1 MVVLW
6 YFERTLLQLKSH
18 CESQCKE
25 MSDFSFPTALV
36 SFMRLAVVVLQRLK
50 MAHKKIGEKRMA
62 ERRYAPRIKPLSPL
76 FRTVPQM
83 TEQLEGVVTFYT
95 TE

>member
-1 MVVLW
+1 
-6 YFERTLLQLKSH
+6 
-18 CESQCKE
+18 
-25 MSDFSFPTALV
+25 
-36 SFMRLAVVVLQRLK
+36 

-76 FRTVPQM
+76 FRTVSQM
-83 TEQLEGVVTFYT
+83 TEQLEGTVTFYT